1 MEKRHRLRRVL
12 LVVGGLLLVVLGLGG
27 LKGAQIGSL
36 MAFGKQMQAMGP
48 PPEAVG
54 STVAQSET
62 WETTLSA
69 VGSVSS
75 LKSVSVSA
83 EVPGIVSNI
92 RFESGGLAKE
102 GQVLVELDADVERA
116 QLAAAQSRS
125 DLADRNAKR
134 SEILAQGNVISRAQF
149 DEVDSQRKTA
159 EKDLASLRAQVD
171 RKVIRAPFKGR
182 LGIRAVNVGQ
192 YLTPGTT
199 VTTLDAIG
207 GTFVDFSLPQ
217 ENLASVRVG
226 LPVRVTFEGSGD
238 TAEGT
243 ISAVDP
249 AIDPTTRNVKIRAAI
264 PEEQKAKLRPGM
276 FVNVSVVQLAK
287 DAVVAVPLTAIV
299 HASYG
304 DSVFVIEQK
313 KPGSPGMTQT
323 PDGKPVK
330 IARQQFVRLGQMRG
344 DFVAVTKGVATG
356 QEVVTSGAFKLRNN
370 SPVVVDN
377 TIRPDA
383 GLEPHP
389 ENR

>member
-36 MAFGKQMQAMGP
+36 IAFGKQMQAMGP
-48 PPEAVG
+48 PPESVG
-54 STVAQSET
+54 STVSQSES

-92 RFESGGLAKE
+92 RFESGGVAKE

-116 QLAAAQSRS
+116 QLKSAQARA
-125 DLADRNAKR
+125 DLAERNTKR
-134 SEILAQGNVISRAQF
+134 SEMLAAGNVISRAQL
-149 DEVDSQRKTA
+149 DDAQAQRKTA
-159 EKDLASLRAQVD
+159 DQDLAGLRAQVD

-199 VTTLDAIG
+199 VTTIDAIG

-217 ENLASVRVG
+217 ENLASVKVG

-249 AIDPTTRNVKIRAAI
+249 TLDPTTRNVKIRAAV

-276 FVNVSVVQLAK
+276 FVNVSVVQPK
-287 DAVVAVPLTAIV
+287 QQAVVAVPLTAIV

-304 DSVFVIEQK
+304 DSVLVIEPK
-313 KPGSPGMTQT
+313 EPGSPGIDQP
-323 PDGKPVK
+323 PDGKAVK
-330 IARQQFVRLGQMRG
+330 IARQQFVQLGQTRG
-344 DFVAVTKGVATG
+344 DFVAVTKGVSAG
-356 QEVVTSGAFKLRNN
+356 QEVVSSGAFKLRNN
-370 SPVVVDN
+370 SPIVVDN
-377 TIRPDA
+377 SVRPDA
-383 GLEPHP
+383 GLEPRP